1 MIQKLKDIHFTSNL
15 HFRNKEVAIAR
26 GFDNVEAMEVSIINQ
41 WNAQIKPHDTVYIL
55 GGFCSIA
62 KGALQSYMNLVYEL
76 NGQKHFVLSSDDY
89 IATFEQMMTDEN
101 LGIASVSQYKE
112 IMFLK
117 KKVVLMHYPMLEWP
131 GSVHLHGGKLKS
143 QTEINRINVS
153 YEQEMKIY
161 TAEDI
166 FNAIRQK

>member
-15 HFRNKEVAIAR
+15 HFRNKEVAISR
-26 GFDNVEAMEVSIINQ
+26 GFDNVEAMEVSLINQ

-89 IATFEQMMTDEN
+89 IATFEQMMTDDN

-131 GSVHLHGGKLKS
+131 GSVHLHGGKLNS
-143 QTEINRINVS
+143 QTEIKRINVS

>member
-1 MIQKLKDIHFTSNL
+1 MMQKLKDIHFTSNL
-15 HFRNKEVAIAR
+15 HFRNKEVAISR
-26 GFDNVEAMEVSIINQ
+26 GFDNVEAMEVRLINQ

-62 KGALQSYMNLVYEL
+62 QGALQSYMNLVYDL

-89 IATFEQMMTDEN
+89 IATFEQMMADEN

-143 QTEINRINVS
+143 QPEMNRINVS
-153 YEQEMKIY
+153 YDQEMKIY

-166 FNAIRQK
+166 FSAVRQK